1 MKLVIELLQKELERQ
16 NLLINSN
23 KVAIMD
29 MYGVTIEH
37 LYPDMVQLRD
47 QIEEAITLLKTHSK

>member
-29 MYGVTIEH
+29 MYGVTIEY